1 MDTYYMLSD
10 IVLRRHY
17 YWLKK
22 QGAIDKRVQPPLAS
36 LVMLTIVTPTLKN
49 DSRSGKHGDS

>member
-1 MDTYYMLSD
+1 MDTDYMLSD

-17 YWLKK
+17 FWLKK

-36 LVMLTIVTPTLKN
+36 LVMLRIVTLKLMN
-49 DSRSGKHGDS
+49 DSRSGKHGNY